1 MKEKSVLFIA
11 DGPLSNPIL
20 LSQGIP
26 HIRINSS
33 EGIKYFLLSFE
44 NPALLEQDKNASERD
59 KKCKELLSGKAVLI
73 AVNAPFYRSKLVQ
86 NSGILRALR
95 FFLMILNGILVARRT
110 VKKEKIDIIHCRSN
124 FPAFIGVIVSRLTGA
139 RTLFDNRGVVSA
151 EASGKLSQKILLE
164 LEKFLIKKSDL
175 VVVVSNKF
183 KEYITEELLP
193 GRVDPA
199 KITVIEN
206 GFSPERINFNQE
218 RRNEIR
224 RQLGIENRNVLIY
237 SGTLSKWQMF
247 DEICDTFLEYK
258 KNDDSVFFL
267 VLTPNENEATHT
279 ISKKGIAGSDFK
291 VLNITG
297 NDLGDYLSAGET
309 GVLFR
314 QKNLINRVSAP
325 IKFSEYLGAGLAVLI
340 TAGIGDTSEII
351 NEYPFGVIVNEYP
364 KDLPNALKTLQEII
378 KKPESQKLRAERAK
392 KQLTVEI
399 SAKKFYCLYKKD
411 IKF

>member
-11 DGPLSNPIL
+11 DGQLSNPIL

-26 HIRINSS
+26 HIRINST

-44 NPALLEQDKNASERD
+44 NPAQLEKDKKALERD
-59 KKCKELLSGKAVLI
+59 KKCKELLTGKAVLI
-73 AVNAPFYRSKLVQ
+73 PVIAPFINLKLVQ
-86 NSGILRALR
+86 NSSILRAIR
-95 FFLMILNGILVARRT
+95 FFLMILKGIKVTRRT
-110 VKKEKIDIIHCRSN
+110 VLDNKIDILHCRSN
-124 FPAFIGVIVSRLTGA
+124 YPAFIGVVVSRLTGV

-151 EASGKLSQKILLE
+151 EASGKFSQKVLLE
-164 LEKFLIKKSDL
+164 LEKFLIKKSDI
-175 VVVVSNKF
+175 VVVVSKKF

-193 GRVDPA
+193 QKVDPA

-206 GFSPERINFNQE
+206 GFSPERIHFNQE
-218 RRNEIR
+218 RRDEIR

-247 DEICDTFLEYK
+247 EEICDTFLEYK

-267 VLTPNENEATHT
+267 VLTPNENEATHL
-279 ISKKGIAGSDFK
+279 ISKKRIDGSDFK

-340 TAGIGDTSEII
+340 TAGIGDTSETLRD
-351 NEYPFGVIVNEYP
+351 YPFGVIVNEYP
-364 KDLPNALKTLQEII
+364 EDLPNALKTLQEII
-378 KKPESQKLRAERAK
+378 KQPESQKLRAERAK

-399 SAKKFYCLYKKD
+399 SAKKYYTLY
-411 IKF
+411 